1 MKNIKLCQI
10 NFGLELTKG
19 LEKKK
24 SCVCVCVI
32 VHIYILL
39 IRSNI
44 SIGYIN

>member
-24 SCVCVCVI
+24 KLCVCVCDCA
-32 VHIYILL
+32 YL
-39 IRSNI
+39 
-44 SIGYIN
+44 YFAD